1 MKNKTFYYISVIL
14 SICCLIV
21 TPIILPAAV
30 TERETVN
37 PELANSAEAA
47 DGWLKLLDRENYDQ
61 SWEKSSAT
69 LQLLVPKKDWRKL
82 MEGIRKP
89 LGEIKTR
96 EMIEQRP
103 AKDPAGLPKGDYMVL
118 LYKSSFSAKPTA
130 NELLTMVKESD
141 GRWKTLTY
149 QVK

>member
-1 MKNKTFYYISVIL
+1 MLNKIFYYTIVSLSV
-14 SICCLIV
+14 CCLIA
-21 TPIILPAAV
+21 TPFILPAT
-30 TERETVN
+30 TETQTVN
-37 PELANSAEAA
+37 PDLEASAEAA
-47 DGWLKLLDRENYDQ
+47 DGWLQLLDRENYDQ

-89 LGEIKTR
+89 LGEKKTR
-96 EMIEQRP
+96 QMIEQRP

-118 LYKSSFSAKPTA
+118 LYNSSFTAKPTA
-130 NELLTMVKESD
+130 HELLTMVKESD